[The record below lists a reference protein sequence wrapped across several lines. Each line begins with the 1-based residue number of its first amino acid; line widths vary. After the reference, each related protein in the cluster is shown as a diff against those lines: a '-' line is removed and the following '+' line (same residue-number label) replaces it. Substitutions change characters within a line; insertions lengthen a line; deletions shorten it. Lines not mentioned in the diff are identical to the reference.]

1 MLTPRFELSQDDK
14 YLVVTIYAPF
24 TNIDRTE
31 VFMEGTD
38 FRFSSP
44 PYFLRLHLPGEVEE
58 SDAASGAWDAETTSF
73 VVKCPKVV
81 EGEHFPGLDMLTQL
95 LTPKGDTSVKNVVE
109 ELNGE
114 DFEGREEEEEEEDIE
129 WYFEQ
134 NVPAEKENHAGGVDV
149 LTHGYGFGF
158 AETSAYSR
166 LLAEFGQLLD
176 LRDPDSLSHKERE
189 EQRKEKEAVEF
200 NPEHYLADLHDGDPM
215 IEEAC
220 RWQPDT
226 FGEKFTAEQ
235 QEQLLALPKKHYLVT
250 RTELASVH
258 LALADILYGH
268 CFALRSSLGDV
279 NTEHGWLAAKLSA
292 SLSACARFS
301 SPSSVV
307 RSCVRRA
314 LTYPYLRHYHLATQA
329 WKDVVGLLKA
339 GNIPTIQG
347 LLALSESFTE
357 TPGFYIFNQLYLSP
371 YCTWLQTVP
380 PSHLSSLASAISS
393 SLDKLSKASLG
404 LDLEELEHA
413 AQLTLQEE
421 EGSRSNPIED
431 QLQDLTLQLG
441 KVNVEENL
449 DSDDD
454 SSDETSDSDDDSED
468 G

>member
-58 SDAASGAWDAETTSF
+58 NDAASGAWDAETTSF

-81 EGEHFPGLDMLTQL
+81 EGENFPGLDMLTQL
-95 LTPKGDTSVKNVVE
+95 LTPKGDISVKNAVE
-109 ELNGE
+109 ELDGE
-114 DFEGREEEEEEEDIE
+114 DFEGEEDEDEDIE

-134 NVPAEKENHAGGVDV
+134 HVPAEEESLTGRADSQ
-149 LTHGYGFGF
+149 THGYGFGF
-158 AETSAYSR
+158 TETGAYSR
-166 LLAEFGQLLD
+166 LLAEFGELLD

-200 NPEHYLADLHDGDPM
+200 NPDHYLADLHEGDPM

-220 RWQPDT
+220 RWQPDA
-226 FGEKFTAEQ
+226 FGEKFTTEQ
-235 QEQLLALPKKHYLVT
+235 QEQLLALPKKHYLVA

-268 CFALRSSLGDV
+268 CFALRSSLGEV

-292 SLSACARFS
+292 SLSSCARFN

-314 LTYPYLRHYHLATQA
+314 LTYPYLRHYHLATVA

-339 GNIPTIQG
+339 GNIPTIQA

-357 TPGFYIFNQLYLSP
+357 TPGYYIFNQLYLSP

-380 PSHLSSLASAISS
+380 PSHLSSLASTISS
-393 SLDKLSKASLG
+393 SLDKLSKASLE

-413 AQLTLQEE
+413 AKLALLEE
-421 EGSRSNPIED
+421 EESQNNPSED
-431 QLQDLTLQLG
+431 QLQDLTLQMG
-441 KVNVEENL
+441 RVNVAEANL

-454 SSDETSDSDDDSED
+454 SSDESLSNDESEE